1 MNQIFEPVAKE
12 KAASRS
18 RLNSIDFLR
27 GLVMVVMALDH
38 TRDFF
43 AAGSFN
49 PRDVTEP
56 ALFLTRWVTHFCAP
70 TFIFLAGISAVL
82 YGAGRKTSEIS
93 RYLFARGCWL
103 ILIEFTV
110 VRFGWTFSFKIDYL
124 VLQVIFA
131 IGVSMIIL
139 AALVHLPRWAISTF
153 GLALIVGHDL
163 FDGIKAEQFGA
174 AAPVWNTSPRLSI

>member
-1 MNQIFEPVAKE
+1 MSAVTSPKPDLKTLRRSTRPPEQAIHKTTSGEILEKNQAGQE
-12 KAASRS
+12 KAADRT

-70 TFIFLAGISAVL
+70 TFIFLAGISAFL
-82 YGAGRKTSEIS
+82 YGAERKTSEVS

-103 ILIEFTV
+103 VLIEFSV

-124 VLQVIFA
+124 VIQVIFV
-131 IGVSMIIL
+131 IGASMIVL
-139 AALVHLPRWAISTF
+139 AALVHLPRWA
-153 GLALIVGHDL
+153 
-163 FDGIKAEQFGA
+163 
-174 AAPVWNTSPRLSI
+174 